1 MPLAK
6 GQKSWGERKTGIET
20 GQSVGGGIDRKKKKK
35 MMGRKEGEST
45 EVDKRRRNRTLL

>member
-20 GQSVGGGIDRKKKKK
+20 GQSVGGGIDRKKKK